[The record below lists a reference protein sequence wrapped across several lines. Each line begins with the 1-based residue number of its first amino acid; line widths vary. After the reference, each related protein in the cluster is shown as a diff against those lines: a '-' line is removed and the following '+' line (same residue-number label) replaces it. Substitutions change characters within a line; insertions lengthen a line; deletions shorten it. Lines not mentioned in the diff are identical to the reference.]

1 MKKFLQITILF
12 FCVCFVGLISSQNLA
27 AQTTWTGS
35 TSTDWNNT
43 GNWTN
48 GVPSAT
54 VDVIIPSNCTRYPVL
69 SSGNTCRNIYMAA
82 GARMQ
87 NQHLLT
93 YTKAFVDISV
103 NTNRYVRITPPLKE
117 TYSGDFFTKEQGGE
131 WSEFTPAQYKPTDG
145 PNGKNRIHPGG
156 TYQSL
161 FSETSTQRGNYGE
174 TAVSTF
180 TSGWADPKNALNTKY
195 KALQALDVWVD
206 TKEDGVAT
214 FHFPSQETT
223 YYYYDQNGKKQ
234 SFGET
239 TPRTAE
245 SGRFVYDNAYANG
258 VYDIEYDRSNNAN
271 DPAFALGNPAMAYL
285 DIREFL
291 RLNGGSNITPY
302 VYRHN
307 EGTVNDNTGGR
318 GTETILYYNKSANKL
333 YQVDNTSTTTGTEVP
348 TTDARSYIAPAHAC
362 RVVSIPTEPRLIGRY
377 SCTYSYPAINI
388 CKIEEKDK
396 SFWYEKA
403 NLSIKSLN
411 ATNATFSTTITPDS
425 NDPTKVII
433 GNFMGIGDVAA
444 TLNIINE
451 NEGTLVIANGSE
463 LKNSKTRSNYHNGG
477 NPLRVYGYSGKTPTY
492 IPKTLTTNNYAEG
505 AQYLYRWPKNPAA
518 GTKSRYSQYTQ
529 YVDPNI
535 LKINIIINYS
545 IKNDKVELS
554 LKENGFV
561 IYGDNLI
568 NKNDDYLVKRDLGY
582 RDATANSNDYLKDWS
597 DNRDHSTRNDL
608 EAWFVCNG
616 LEATPRTTTQ
626 DVFILPAALGNYS
639 VYTRFE
645 NTENAP
651 SGVDEAR
658 DAETN
663 YHMTIRRYGNSYDQV
678 TISGFYPGHDSYVMG
693 TITYDGSKYTLTIP
707 DGQLVK
713 KNSETD
719 NTKNYYLY
727 GSRGVGSNNRRTNE
741 AITFNWDGTNW
752 KTPSTTTA
760 QYHAQVSLGNGQ
772 QPSGSNPGFYWY
784 KYENNVNIL
793 ILSRYSITTEDNAV
807 GTPPPSQET
816 TVTQVA
822 LRFTPD
828 MFKANPTITSGAS
841 LAPRRQGV
849 KDTVVSPVVNI
860 RATGEGVS
868 GNTLIVVDS
877 TARNDYSMAE
887 DAPLFDVQDYAFCL
901 ATLAGEQV
909 VGVNVVSEPDIIPLY
924 IQSQEQMLTLHFE
937 NIEALGG
944 AVELYDALTE
954 DSVLITPGSC
964 SVDIDLL
971 DSEEAG
977 RFFLRRRV
985 SQAPT
990 LPEGPATE
998 LPAVKETALQAWS
1011 PMKGVAVVHAGNTEK
1026 DAQIYVIDMSGRIV
1040 HQAPMTSLHTVRG
1053 LYTGTYVI
1061 KVGTP
1066 TDYQE
1071 VKLLVE

>member
-27 AQTTWTGS
+27 AQTTWTGKVS
-35 TSTDWNNT
+35 SDWNNA
-43 GNWTN
+43 GNWTA
-48 GVPSAT
+48 GVPNTST
-54 VDVIIPSNCTRYPVL
+54 DVIIPANCTTYPVL
-69 SSGNTCRNIYMAA
+69 TSGNACRNIYMAA

-117 TYSGDFFTKEQGGE
+117 TYAGDFFTKEQGGE
-131 WSEFTPAQYKPTDG
+131 WTNLAPAQYKPTDG

-291 RLNGGSNITPY
+291 RLNGGGNITPY
-302 VYRHN
+302 IYRHN
-307 EGTVNDNTGGR
+307 EVSLGR

-333 YQVDNTSTTTGTEVP
+333 YQVGNTSTTTGTEVP
-348 TTDARSYIAPAHAC
+348 ATDARSYIAPAHAC

-377 SCTYSYPAINI
+377 SCTYSYPAMQLNRRTSTGKMTGFFQYTWTWSNNSATIPASKESHTLTIKPNETSPDQVVLVNFAG
-388 CKIEEKDK
+388 KGT
-396 SFWYEKA
+396 
-403 NLSIKSLN
+403 SIN
-411 ATNATFSTTITPDS
+411 ATVKPTDENHGTITIKNGTKIYTPGSGWNNARDLNIYGATSKSHAYTPSDIINNYSKGANYFYYEPLKSSIGNQGHNYFTQYATNLDYDIVINYTITNGNVTLSLQNGFAIYDS
-425 NDPTKVII
+425 NLKG
-433 GNFMGIGDVAA
+433 GN
-444 TLNIINE
+444 TNS
-451 NEGTLVIANGSE
+451 LVKKSSFANGS
-463 LKNSKTRSNYHNGG
+463 
-477 NPLRVYGYSGKTPTY
+477 
-492 IPKTLTTNNYAEG
+492 
-505 AQYLYRWPKNPAA
+505 
-518 GTKSRYSQYTQ
+518 
-529 YVDPNI
+529 
-535 LKINIIINYS
+535 
-545 IKNDKVELS
+545 
-554 LKENGFV
+554 
-561 IYGDNLI
+561 GDL
-568 NKNDDYLVKRDLGY
+568 
-582 RDATANSNDYLKDWS
+582 
-597 DNRDHSTRNDL
+597 DNTRNNTNRGDL
-608 EAWFVCNG
+608 VAWWVYNDMTASKG
-616 LEATPRTTTQ
+616 TAEK

-678 TISGFYPGHDSYVMG
+678 TISGFYPGHDSYVLG
-693 TITYDGSKYTLTIP
+693 TIAYDGSKYTLTIP

-841 LAPRRQGV
+841 LAPRRQGQ
-849 KDTVVSPVVNI
+849 KDTVVSPIVNI
-860 RATGEGVS
+860 RATGEGVN
-868 GNTLIVVDS
+868 GNALIVVDS
-877 TARNDYSMAE
+877 TARNEYSMAE
-887 DAPLFDVQDYAFCL
+887 DAPLFDVQDYEFCF

-909 VGVNVVSEPDIIPLY
+909 VGVNVVRELDVIPLY

-964 SVDIDLL
+964 SIDIDLL
-971 DSEEAG
+971 DSESAG

-998 LPAVKETALQAWS
+998 LPAAMETTLQAWS
-1011 PMKGVAVVHAGNTEK
+1011 PMKGVAVVHTGNTKK
-1026 DAQIYVIDMSGRIV
+1026 DAQIYVIDMNGRIV
-1040 HQAPMTSLHTVRG
+1040 HQAPVVPLHTVRA
-1053 LYTGTYVI
+1053 LYTGTYII

-1066 TDYQE
+1066 ANHQE
-1071 VKLLVE
+1071 IKLLVE

>member
-12 FCVCFVGLISSQNLA
+12 FCACFIGLINSQNLA
-27 AQTTWTGS
+27 AQTTWTGNAS
-35 TSTDWNNT
+35 SDWNNA
-43 GNWTN
+43 GNWTA
-48 GVPSAT
+48 GVPNTST
-54 VDVIIPSNCTRYPVL
+54 DVIIPANCTTYPVL
-69 SSGNTCRNIYMAA
+69 TSGNACRNIYMAA

-117 TYSGDFFTKEQGGE
+117 TYAGDFFTKEQGGE
-131 WSEFTPAQYKPTDG
+131 WTNLAPAQYKPTDG

-195 KALQALDVWVD
+195 KPLQALDVWVD

-291 RLNGGSNITPY
+291 RLNGGGNITPY
-302 VYRHN
+302 IYRHN
-307 EGTVNDNTGGR
+307 EVSLGR

-333 YQVDNTSTTTGTEVP
+333 YQVGNTSTTTGTEVP
-348 TTDARSYIAPAHAC
+348 ATDARSYIAPAHAC

-377 SCTYSYPAINI
+377 SCTYSCPEIKLYRRKRKYDHYQVWPPKNI
-388 CKIEEKDK
+388 WLWTYNNTSVSSSKESHTLTIKPNESNPSQVILVNFAGKGT
-396 SFWYEKA
+396 
-403 NLSIKSLN
+403 SIN
-411 ATNATFSTTITPDS
+411 ATVKPTDENHGAIT
-425 NDPTKVII
+425 
-433 GNFMGIGDVAA
+433 
-444 TLNIINE
+444 
-451 NEGTLVIANGSE
+451 IANGTEISYANNDWMNGN
-463 LKNSKTRSNYHNGG
+463 KNLYI
-477 NPLRVYGYSGKTPTY
+477 YGANTKTPT
-492 IPKTLTTNNYAEG
+492 LTPSSFAESNYSEG
-505 AQYLYRWPKNPAA
+505 AQYVHTDNPKDANI
-518 GTKSRYSQYTQ
+518 GFVFFDYYSQYAT
-529 YVDPNI
+529 N
-535 LKINIIINYS
+535 LNYD
-545 IKNDKVELS
+545 IVIDYTIANDGTLS
-554 LKENGFV
+554 LSLRNGFA
-561 IYGDNLI
+561 IYNQELQEPKNGTKTNLVKKSVFDDQNSVVWDNND
-568 NKNDDYLVKRDLGY
+568 NKNNTSRSNLVAWWVYNDM
-582 RDATANSNDYLKDWS
+582 TASK
-597 DNRDHSTRNDL
+597 
-608 EAWFVCNG
+608 G
-616 LEATPRTTTQ
+616 TTSTQ

-678 TISGFYPGHDSYVMG
+678 TISGFYPGHDSYVLG
-693 TITYDGSKYTLTIP
+693 TIAYDGSKYTLTIP

-841 LAPRRQGV
+841 LAPRRQGQEDAV
-849 KDTVVSPVVNI
+849 TSPIVNI

-868 GNTLIVVDS
+868 GNALIVVDS

-887 DAPLFDVQDYAFCL
+887 DAPLFDVQDYEFCF

-909 VGVNVVSEPDIIPLY
+909 VGVNVVRELDVIPLY
-924 IQSQEQMLTLHFE
+924 IQSQEQMLTLYFE

-954 DSVLITPGSC
+954 DSVLITPSSC
-964 SVDIDLL
+964 SMDIDLL
-971 DSEEAG
+971 DSESAG

-998 LPAVKETALQAWS
+998 LPTAMETTLQAWS
-1011 PMKGVAVVHAGNTEK
+1011 PMKGVAVVHAGNAEK
-1026 DAQIYVIDMSGRIV
+1026 DAQIYVIDMNGRIV
-1040 HQAPMTSLHTVRG
+1040 HQAPVVPLHTVRT
-1053 LYTGTYVI
+1053 LYTGTYII

-1066 TDYQE
+1066 TNHQE
-1071 VKLLVE
+1071 IKLLVE

>member
-12 FCVCFVGLISSQNLA
+12 FCACFIGLINSQNLA
-27 AQTTWTGS
+27 AQTTWTGNAS
-35 TSTDWNNT
+35 SDWNNA
-43 GNWTN
+43 GNWTA
-48 GVPSAT
+48 GVPNTST
-54 VDVIIPSNCTRYPVL
+54 DVIIPANCTTYPVL
-69 SSGNTCRNIYMAA
+69 TSGNACRNIYMAA

-93 YTKAFVDISV
+93 YTKAYVDISV

-117 TYSGDFFTKEQGGE
+117 TYAGDFFTKEQGGE
-131 WSEFTPAQYKPTDG
+131 WTNLAPAQYKPTDG

-234 SFGET
+234 SFGES

-291 RLNGGSNITPY
+291 RLNGGGNITPY
-302 VYRHN
+302 IYRHN
-307 EGTVNDNTGGR
+307 EVSLGR

-333 YQVDNTSTTTGTEVP
+333 YQVGNTSTTTGTEVP
-348 TTDARSYIAPAHAC
+348 ATDARSYIAPAHAC

-377 SCTYSYPAINI
+377 SCTYSYPAMQLNRRTSTGKMTGFFQYTWTWSNNSATIPASKESHTLTIKPNETSPDQVVLVNFAG
-388 CKIEEKDK
+388 KGT
-396 SFWYEKA
+396 
-403 NLSIKSLN
+403 SIN
-411 ATNATFSTTITPDS
+411 ATVKPTDENHGTITIKNGTKIYTPGSGWNNARDLNIYGAISKSHAYTPSDIINNYSKGANYFYYEPLKSSIGNQGHNYFTQYATNLDYDIVINYTITNGNVTLSLQNGFAIYDS
-425 NDPTKVII
+425 NLKG
-433 GNFMGIGDVAA
+433 GN
-444 TLNIINE
+444 TNS
-451 NEGTLVIANGSE
+451 LVKKSSFANGS
-463 LKNSKTRSNYHNGG
+463 
-477 NPLRVYGYSGKTPTY
+477 
-492 IPKTLTTNNYAEG
+492 
-505 AQYLYRWPKNPAA
+505 
-518 GTKSRYSQYTQ
+518 
-529 YVDPNI
+529 
-535 LKINIIINYS
+535 
-545 IKNDKVELS
+545 
-554 LKENGFV
+554 
-561 IYGDNLI
+561 GDL
-568 NKNDDYLVKRDLGY
+568 
-582 RDATANSNDYLKDWS
+582 
-597 DNRDHSTRNDL
+597 DNTRNNTNRGDL
-608 EAWFVCNG
+608 VAWWVYNDMTASKG
-616 LEATPRTTTQ
+616 TAEK

-678 TISGFYPGHDSYVMG
+678 TISGFYPGHDSYVLG
-693 TITYDGSKYTLTIP
+693 TIAYDGSKYTLTIP

-841 LAPRRQGV
+841 LAPRRQGQEDAV
-849 KDTVVSPVVNI
+849 TSPIVNI

-868 GNTLIVVDS
+868 GNALIVVDS

-887 DAPLFDVQDYAFCL
+887 DAPLFDVQDYEFCF

-909 VGVNVVSEPDIIPLY
+909 VGVNVVRELDVIPLY

-964 SVDIDLL
+964 SIDIDLL
-971 DSEEAG
+971 DSESAG

-998 LPAVKETALQAWS
+998 LPTAMETTLQAWS

-1026 DAQIYVIDMSGRIV
+1026 DAQIYVIDMNGRIV
-1040 HQAPMTSLHTVRG
+1040 HQAPVVPLHTVRA
-1053 LYTGTYVI
+1053 LYTGTYII

-1066 TDYQE
+1066 ANHQE
-1071 VKLLVE
+1071 IKLLVE

>member
-12 FCVCFVGLISSQNLA
+12 FCVCFVGLISSQDLA
-27 AQTTWTGS
+27 AQTTWTGKVS
-35 TSTDWNNT
+35 SDWNNA
-43 GNWTN
+43 GNWTA
-48 GVPSAT
+48 GVPNTST
-54 VDVIIPSNCTRYPVL
+54 DVIIPANCTTYPVL
-69 SSGNTCRNIYMAA
+69 TSGNACRNIYMEA

-258 VYDIEYDRSNNAN
+258 VMDISMLRFEKPEQNVNM
-271 DPAFALGNPAMAYL
+271 FALGNPAMAYL
-285 DIREFL
+285 DIAAFL
-291 RLNGGSNITPY
+291 YINSSEQANTTPY

-307 EGTVNDNTGGR
+307 EQSLGR
-318 GTETILYYNKSANKL
+318 GNESILYYKDHTL
-333 YQVDNTSTTTGTEVP
+333 YVIDNTSSQVTSSNEKYYV
-348 TTDARSYIAPAHAC
+348 APAHGFH
-362 RVVSIPTEPRLIGRY
+362 VVNLPTEKLAGEY
-377 SCTYSYPAINI
+377 SCTYSCPEIKLYRRKYEYRFSWGYKWEWKFSHATVPASTESHTLTIKPNENNPSQVILINFAG
-388 CKIEEKDK
+388 KGT
-396 SFWYEKA
+396 
-403 NLSIKSLN
+403 SIN
-411 ATNATFSTTITPDS
+411 ATVKPTDENHGTITIKNGTDISYVNNDWYNGNKNLYIYGSNSKSPVLTPTSTFSE
-425 NDPTKVII
+425 
-433 GNFMGIGDVAA
+433 GNY
-444 TLNIINE
+444 TQ
-451 NEGTLVIANGSE
+451 
-463 LKNSKTRSNYHNGG
+463 
-477 NPLRVYGYSGKTPTY
+477 
-492 IPKTLTTNNYAEG
+492 G
-505 AQYLYRWPKNPAA
+505 AQYVFTGMPNESWQAERDCYD
-518 GTKSRYSQYTQ
+518 YYTQ
-529 YVDPNI
+529 YATELNNNVVITYTITDKGQI
-535 LKINIIINYS
+535 DLALK
-545 IKNDKVELS
+545 
-554 LKENGFV
+554 NGFAIYNPELQSGDLSNV
-561 IYGDNLI
+561 IKKKGYFDGDGYGVDDNNNTNRGNLVAWWVY
-568 NKNDDYLVKRDLGY
+568 NDMTG
-582 RDATANSNDYLKDWS
+582 TQ
-597 DNRDHSTRNDL
+597 TR
-608 EAWFVCNG
+608 
-616 LEATPRTTTQ
+616 RTLPNELTEEV
-626 DVFILPAALGNYS
+626 DFILPEALGTYTSDVKRAEKSVSIYYS
-639 VYTRFE
+639 LPDGVEANCKTYSNRTETFE
-645 NTENAP
+645 ADGTA
-651 SGVDEAR
+651 
-658 DAETN
+658 
-663 YHMTIRRYGNSYDQV
+663 TITLLPVEGSYDQV
-678 TISGFYPGHDSYVMG
+678 DIFGFYPGSTESIKGKISKSGASY
-693 TITYDGSKYTLTIP
+693 YLTIASR
-707 DGQLVK
+707 QLVK
-713 KNSETD
+713 RNGGNQD
-719 NTKNYYLY
+719 YYFHADESGNLKDQLKL
-727 GSRGVGSNNRRTNE
+727 T
-741 AITFNWDGTNW
+741 WDVAN
-752 KTPSTTTA
+752 KK
-760 QYHAQVSLGNGQ
+760 
-772 QPSGSNPGFYWY
+772 WY
-784 KYENNVNIL
+784 
-793 ILSRYSITTEDNAV
+793 
-807 GTPPPSQET
+807 
-816 TVTQVA
+816 TVTSESWSVQISYLNQDPKGDKQGFFWRTGTSAWPPYPTAVYLQKEPDTEQNVPTTYPEVTSLS

-841 LAPRRQGV
+841 LAPRRQGQ
-849 KDTVVSPVVNI
+849 KDTVASPIVNI

-944 AVELYDALTE
+944 EVELYDAFME

-1026 DAQIYVIDMSGRIV
+1026 DAQIYVIDMNGRIV
-1040 HQAPMTSLHTVRG
+1040 HQAPVVPLHTVRG